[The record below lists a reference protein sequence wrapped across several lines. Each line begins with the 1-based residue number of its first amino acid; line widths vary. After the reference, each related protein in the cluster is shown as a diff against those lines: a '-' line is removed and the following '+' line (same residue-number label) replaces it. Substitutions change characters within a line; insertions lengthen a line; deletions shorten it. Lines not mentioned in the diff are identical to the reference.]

1 MSIIDSTNLLRE
13 WAALTPPTGGSA
25 GNASANNASAYA
37 AAQAAVAEQAAAAV
51 SAAASELSHVLATT
65 ESLNPRSAQ
74 SVVGAVSGLLEVQA
88 FSQGSASSDEAAVQI
103 GNAVDQLVRATASG
117 LGSSNSSETIALSSP
132 NLNMSIAVRPPSALA
147 STPMS
152 CDSTLGE
159 ASVVVH
165 MPTGLLDTVPGIDLS
180 EPVSVVL
187 HTAAVNLH
195 APPMATRGLRRLSED
210 GSSVSTGQASPVVT
224 FKLLR
229 PNGDEIEIKNALTPI
244 EISLPYRVNS
254 VNNSRPP
261 CIGEP
266 TLEPTIE
273 VRGGLVDV
281 ASSWSCDTIVQCR
294 FWNETEGFWS
304 TEGCRTIV
312 NAEGGVG
319 CSCNH
324 LTEFIAF
331 EFPLTV
337 EELLD
342 TILESVTINT
352 MSISAVQCALNP
364 RIDKDPVVWC
374 LVMLLI
380 VALVSSLV
388 NAVRRDR
395 AEIAVTEL
403 LVKGRKLEA
412 QRKALNSISQVV
424 GRKKTKTT
432 KSGQEIQHVLL
443 RASSRGDLT
452 FIAASDT
459 HGRAAT
465 CSSWIAASDAT
476 GRRKS
481 VSPAQGSKPKSLAA
495 LRSSAV
501 FGIKQEKQPQQQD
514 ATRRRNSVSPAQG
527 SKWKSLAALRSS
539 AIFGI
544 KHEQPLPSKIGGPH
558 DRAGHPSPPPSPP
571 MSSILS
577 TGPPRVAPRVAPNLG
592 RPMNPAEAVHFA
604 QGKGAT
610 HKATGFKV
618 VAGKAENAKA
628 ATDAM
633 SKIAAAPAVAGGSS
647 ARDKDKTVADT
658 TTNWAAGSDAA
669 RQQRRWW
676 RLGWTA
682 LAAKAF
688 GQSSTPRGPAAAPAD
703 EAASATATADG
714 ASLATAPLFGATQE
728 TFVEAFKP
736 AEEVS
741 IDEIDEEA
749 GGAVPRARPR
759 RLTTSLDEPP
769 LEMARHERTSLDEQP
784 AELTRSLE
792 RKRSLRDVI
801 LNREQGNLQRVSF
814 DVGPRAVPA
823 PLTRSLI
830 ELGRQERVTFDIGPR
845 AVLTKQQ
852 RVKIAVRHERKRKEK
867 DVLGIFGNRGQ
878 AVDTGSGQTP
888 RVSAAHRWSQAKLE
902 AQKELLAT
910 RWRKDVDRSYKRI
923 WLAFKGSHSLL
934 SGLVYRGTSGT
945 TRAMTVM
952 VLFNSIN
959 LELVTLCMFYSGPT
973 NGEPMVINPVGIV
986 FSASIAAAICI
997 PAMLTL
1003 GWLFEPEVLARVPI
1017 RLLTLLFGWPL
1028 LKLYRLIVPDKSGE
1042 TTKVEEAVPPDG
1054 LAWERIGSTPPTT
1067 GRCYELRN
1075 AQLSFALQR
1084 RTWFYEADLRSF
1096 GLLRV
1101 NQKCFIK
1108 AGDHYFRPKFEF
1120 SVSAGGRKLT
1130 RSDRIVLSLPGSS
1143 FSDALHVSSMAS
1155 VGLAPCTRDPT
1166 VDAVGSSEQGL
1177 RSIREA
1183 DVMEELDAR
1192 PGAQLATETLTKPMD
1207 PGPELEARPTA
1218 TVHLPVVLE
1227 AFKGEGLEAEDSSVS
1242 SRKDSSVSS
1251 RKDSSVSSRKDSSVS
1266 SRKDSSGV
1274 GLEAEDRTAGAIKR
1288 NQAAGVMSPLELGSS
1303 EQAVDEPPSHP
1314 SGDAVQPS
1322 GDGLFL
1328 GRARLRGAMS
1338 KVCAVNRVSALA
1350 EASAAKKAA
1359 EEQVLEAQRKLEE
1372 LRKRCSARA
1381 CQVGGVKL
1389 SCGALPDCVDTQA
1402 RCLGAR
1408 GGVKLSC
1415 APAMPE
1421 ETCVESGVSLS
1432 AASPPPSPP
1441 EEGSER
1447 KRERPRVR
1455 IRCGHS
1461 ALMRDR
1467 TAKKRNDTS
1476 KDGSKLRLKSLLQQ
1490 AATGN
1495 RPVKDRKF
1503 SYASLDDWMLTQS
1516 LTRSVSLRHWAD
1528 VRRILFGWV
1537 ASLVVWFG
1545 LLITFIFYACELFVG
1560 GGMWQQLIFAWIFCV
1575 FQRFVVNEPVLILAA
1590 KGLPILFASEFFANF
1605 CGETIVNLLDLSIQG
1620 ITACFA
1626 FMTKP

>member
-1 MSIIDSTNLLRE
+1 MSIIDSTNLLRG
-13 WAALTPPTGGSA
+13 WTALTPPTGGSA
-25 GNASANNASAYA
+25 GNASAHNASAYA

-51 SAAASELSHVLATT
+51 SAAANELNHVLATT
-65 ESLNPRSAQ
+65 ESLDPGSAQ
-74 SVVGAVSGLLEVQA
+74 SVVGAISGLLEVQA
-88 FSQGSASSDEAAVQI
+88 FSQGGASSNEAAVQI
-103 GNAVDQLVRATASG
+103 GNAVDELIRATASG
-117 LGSSNSSETIALSSP
+117 LGSSNSSELVVLSSP

-152 CDSTLGE
+152 CDSYLGE
-159 ASVVVH
+159 ATVVVH

-187 HTAAVNLH
+187 FLTAVNLH
-195 APPMATRGLRRLSED
+195 APPTATRGLRRLSED
-210 GSSVSTGQASPVVT
+210 GSSVSSGQASPVVT

-229 PNGDEIEIKNALTPI
+229 PSGDEIEIKNASTPI

-294 FWNETEGFWS
+294 FWNEAEGFWS
-304 TEGCRTIV
+304 TDGCRTIV
-312 NAEGGVG
+312 DAEGGVG

-342 TILESVTINT
+342 TLLESVTINT

-380 VALVSSLV
+380 VALVISLV

-412 QRKALNSISQVV
+412 QRKALKSISQIV
-424 GRKKTKTT
+424 GRKKAT
-432 KSGQEIQHVLL
+432 KSGQDIQHLLL
-443 RASSRGDLT
+443 RASSRGDLS

-459 HGRAAT
+459 QGKAT
-465 CSSWIAASDAT
+465 TRSSMLAASDAT
-476 GRRKS
+476 SGINATSRRKS
-481 VSPAQGSKPKSLAA
+481 ASPAQGSKGKSLAA
-495 LRSSAV
+495 PRSSAV
-501 FGIKQEKQPQQQD
+501 FGIKQEKQP
-514 ATRRRNSVSPAQG
+514 
-527 SKWKSLAALRSS
+527 
-539 AIFGI
+539 
-544 KHEQPLPSKIGGPH
+544 HPSKIGGFD
-558 DRAGHPSPPPSPP
+558 DRAGQPSPPPSPP

-577 TGPPRVAPRVAPNLG
+577 TAPPRVAPNPR
-592 RPMNPAEAVHFA
+592 RPMKPAETAKSA
-604 QGKGAT
+604 QGKGAIQ
-610 HKATGFKV
+610 KATGLK
-618 VAGKAENAKA
+618 VAGQAGNVNA

-633 SKIAAAPAVAGGSS
+633 SKRAAAPAAAGGSS
-647 ARDKDKTVADT
+647 ARDKTVAAA
-658 TTNWAAGSDAA
+658 TTNGAAGSGAA
-669 RQQRRWW
+669 RHQRRWW

-682 LAAKAF
+682 LAANAL
-688 GQSSTPRGPAAAPAD
+688 GQSSTPRGPAADPAD
-703 EAASATATADG
+703 EAASDTATANG
-714 ASLATAPLFGATQE
+714 VSPATAPFFGATQE
-728 TFVEAFKP
+728 TFVEAFEP

-749 GGAVPRARPR
+749 GGAVPRALPR

-769 LEMARHERTSLDEQP
+769 PVMAKHERTSLDESPP
-784 AELTRSLE
+784 APLTRSLE

-801 LNREQGNLQRVSF
+801 LKR
-814 DVGPRAVPA
+814 
-823 PLTRSLI
+823 
-830 ELGRQERVTFDIGPR
+830 ELGRQERVTFNLGPR
-845 AVLTKQQ
+845 AVLAKQQ
-852 RVKIAVRHERKRKEK
+852 RVKIAVRHEQKRIKK

-878 AVDTGSGQTP
+878 APAADAGSGQTP
-888 RVSAAHRWSQAKLE
+888 GFSAAHRWSQAKLE
-902 AQKELLAT
+902 AQKEVLAK
-910 RWRKDVDRSYKRI
+910 RWSKDVDRSYKRI

-934 SGLVYRGTSGT
+934 SGLVYRGKSGA

-959 LELVTLCMFYSGPT
+959 LELVILCMFYSGPT

-1096 GLLRV
+1096 GLLPF

-1155 VGLAPCTRDPT
+1155 LGLAPCTRDPT
-1166 VDAVGSSEQGL
+1166 VDAVGSSDQGL
-1177 RSIREA
+1177 RPVREA
-1183 DVMEELDAR
+1183 DVVEQLDAR
-1192 PGAQLATETLTKPMD
+1192 PGAQLATETLTKPTD
-1207 PGPELEARPTA
+1207 PRPELEARPTA

-1227 AFKGEGLEAEDSSVS
+1227 AFKGEKLEAVDPSVS
-1242 SRKDSSVSS
+1242 SRKGSSVF
-1251 RKDSSVSSRKDSSVS
+1251 
-1266 SRKDSSGV
+1266 
-1274 GLEAEDRTAGAIKR
+1274 GLEAEDRTAGA
-1288 NQAAGVMSPLELGSS
+1288 AAGVMSPLELGSS
-1303 EQAVDEPPSHP
+1303 EQAVDEPPSRP
-1314 SGDAVQPS
+1314 SGDSIQPS
-1322 GDGLFL
+1322 GDGIPL

-1338 KVCAVNRVSALA
+1338 KVRAVNRVSALA
-1350 EASAAKKAA
+1350 EASAARKAA
-1359 EEQVLEAQRKLEE
+1359 EEQVLEVQRKLEE
-1372 LRKRCSARA
+1372 LRKRCGARV
-1381 CQVGGVKL
+1381 CQEGGVKL
-1389 SCGALPDCVDTQA
+1389 SSALAMCV
-1402 RCLGAR
+1402 
-1408 GGVKLSC
+1408 
-1415 APAMPE
+1415 

-1455 IRCGHS
+1455 IRCGQS
-1461 ALMRDR
+1461 AL
-1467 TAKKRNDTS
+1467 AKGRAAEKRIS
-1476 KDGSKLRLKSLLQQ
+1476 KDGSKPRLKSLLQQ
-1490 AATGN
+1490 ASNRN

-1503 SYASLDDWMLTQS
+1503 SYASLDDWMLAQS
-1516 LTRSVSLRHWAD
+1516 LTRSVNLRHWAD

>member
-1 MSIIDSTNLLRE
+1 
-13 WAALTPPTGGSA
+13 
-25 GNASANNASAYA
+25 
-37 AAQAAVAEQAAAAV
+37 
-51 SAAASELSHVLATT
+51 
-65 ESLNPRSAQ
+65 
-74 SVVGAVSGLLEVQA
+74 
-88 FSQGSASSDEAAVQI
+88 
-103 GNAVDQLVRATASG
+103 
-117 LGSSNSSETIALSSP
+117 
-132 NLNMSIAVRPPSALA
+132 
-147 STPMS
+147 
-152 CDSTLGE
+152 
-159 ASVVVH
+159 
-165 MPTGLLDTVPGIDLS
+165 
-180 EPVSVVL
+180 
-187 HTAAVNLH
+187 
-195 APPMATRGLRRLSED
+195 
-210 GSSVSTGQASPVVT
+210 
-224 FKLLR
+224 
-229 PNGDEIEIKNALTPI
+229 
-244 EISLPYRVNS
+244 
-254 VNNSRPP
+254 
-261 CIGEP
+261 
-266 TLEPTIE
+266 
-273 VRGGLVDV
+273 
-281 ASSWSCDTIVQCR
+281 
-294 FWNETEGFWS
+294 
-304 TEGCRTIV
+304 
-312 NAEGGVG
+312 
-319 CSCNH
+319 
-324 LTEFIAF
+324 
-331 EFPLTV
+331 
-337 EELLD
+337 
-342 TILESVTINT
+342 
-352 MSISAVQCALNP
+352 
-364 RIDKDPVVWC
+364 
-374 LVMLLI
+374 
-380 VALVSSLV
+380 
-388 NAVRRDR
+388 
-395 AEIAVTEL
+395 
-403 LVKGRKLEA
+403 
-412 QRKALNSISQVV
+412 
-424 GRKKTKTT
+424 
-432 KSGQEIQHVLL
+432 
-443 RASSRGDLT
+443 
-452 FIAASDT
+452 
-459 HGRAAT
+459 
-465 CSSWIAASDAT
+465 
-476 GRRKS
+476 
-481 VSPAQGSKPKSLAA
+481 
-495 LRSSAV
+495 
-501 FGIKQEKQPQQQD
+501 
-514 ATRRRNSVSPAQG
+514 
-527 SKWKSLAALRSS
+527 
-539 AIFGI
+539 
-544 KHEQPLPSKIGGPH
+544 
-558 DRAGHPSPPPSPP
+558 
-571 MSSILS
+571 
-577 TGPPRVAPRVAPNLG
+577 
-592 RPMNPAEAVHFA
+592 
-604 QGKGAT
+604 
-610 HKATGFKV
+610 
-618 VAGKAENAKA
+618 
-628 ATDAM
+628 
-633 SKIAAAPAVAGGSS
+633 
-647 ARDKDKTVADT
+647 
-658 TTNWAAGSDAA
+658 
-669 RQQRRWW
+669 
-676 RLGWTA
+676 
-682 LAAKAF
+682 
-688 GQSSTPRGPAAAPAD
+688 
-703 EAASATATADG
+703 
-714 ASLATAPLFGATQE
+714 
-728 TFVEAFKP
+728 
-736 AEEVS
+736 
-741 IDEIDEEA
+741 
-749 GGAVPRARPR
+749 
-759 RLTTSLDEPP
+759 
-769 LEMARHERTSLDEQP
+769 MARHERTSLDEQP

-902 AQKELLAT
+902 AQKEVLAK
-910 RWRKDVDRSYKRI
+910 RWSKDVDRSYKRI

-934 SGLVYRGTSGT
+934 SGLVYRGTSGA

-1054 LAWERIGSTPPTT
+1054 LAWELIGSTPPTT

-1075 AQLSFALQR
+1075 AQLAFALQR

-1155 VGLAPCTRDPT
+1155 LGLAPCTRDPT

-1183 DVMEELDAR
+1183 QVMEELDAR

-1218 TVHLPVVLE
+1218 TVHLPLVLE
-1227 AFKGEGLEAEDSSVS
+1227 AFKGEGLEAEDPSVSSRKDSSVSSRKDPSVS

-1303 EQAVDEPPSHP
+1303 EQAVDEPPSRP
-1314 SGDAVQPS
+1314 SGDSIQPS
-1322 GDGLFL
+1322 GDGIPL
-1328 GRARLRGAMS
+1328 GRAQLRGAMS
-1338 KVCAVNRVSALA
+1338 KVRAVNRVSALA

-1359 EEQVLEAQRKLEE
+1359 EEQVLEVQRKLEE
-1372 LRKRCSARA
+1372 LRKRCGARV
-1381 CQVGGVKL
+1381 CQEGGVKL
-1389 SCGALPDCVDTQA
+1389 SSALAMCV
-1402 RCLGAR
+1402 
-1408 GGVKLSC
+1408 
-1415 APAMPE
+1415 

-1455 IRCGHS
+1455 IRCGQS
-1461 ALMRDR
+1461 AL
-1467 TAKKRNDTS
+1467 AKDHAAEKRIDKS

-1490 AATGN
+1490 ASNRN
-1495 RPVKDRKF
+1495 RPVKVRKF
-1503 SYASLDDWMLTQS
+1503 SYASLDDWMLVQS
-1516 LTRSVSLRHWAD
+1516 LTRSVNLRHWAD

>member
-1 MSIIDSTNLLRE
+1 VLVSIIDSTNLLRG
-13 WAALTPPTGGSA
+13 WTALTPPTGGSA

-51 SAAASELSHVLATT
+51 SAAANELSHVLATT
-65 ESLNPRSAQ
+65 ESLDPGSAQ

-88 FSQGSASSDEAAVQI
+88 FSQGSASSNEAAVQI
-103 GNAVDQLVRATASG
+103 GNAVDELIRATASG
-117 LGSSNSSETIALSSP
+117 LGSSNSSELVVLSSP

-152 CDSTLGE
+152 CDSNLGE
-159 ASVVVH
+159 ATVVVH

-187 HTAAVNLH
+187 FLTAVNLH
-195 APPMATRGLRRLSED
+195 APPTTTRGLRRLSED
-210 GSSVSTGQASPVVT
+210 GRSVSSGQASPVVT

-229 PNGDEIEIKNALTPI
+229 PNGDKIEIKNASTPI
-244 EISLPYRVNS
+244 EISLPYRVSS

-294 FWNETEGFWS
+294 FWNEAEGFWS
-304 TEGCRTIV
+304 TDGCRTIV
-312 NAEGGVG
+312 DAEGGVG

-380 VALVSSLV
+380 VALVISLV

-412 QRKALNSISQVV
+412 QRKALKSISQIV
-424 GRKKTKTT
+424 GRKKAT
-432 KSGQEIQHVLL
+432 KSGQDIQHLLL
-443 RASSRGDLT
+443 RASSRGDLS

-459 HGRAAT
+459 QGKAAT
-465 CSSWIAASDAT
+465 WSSMLAASDAT
-476 GRRKS
+476 SGINATSRGKSASPAHGPMAKSLAALRSSVVFGIKQEKQPQQQHATSTRKS
-481 VSPAQGSKPKSLAA
+481 ASPAQSSKGKSLAA

-501 FGIKQEKQPQQQD
+501 FGIKHEK
-514 ATRRRNSVSPAQG
+514 
-527 SKWKSLAALRSS
+527 
-539 AIFGI
+539 
-544 KHEQPLPSKIGGPH
+544 QPLPSKIGGFD
-558 DRAGHPSPPPSPP
+558 DRAAQPSPPPSPP

-577 TGPPRVAPRVAPNLG
+577 TAPPRVAPNPR
-592 RPMNPAEAVHFA
+592 RPMNPAEAAKSA
-604 QGKGAT
+604 QGKGAIQ
-610 HKATGFKV
+610 KATGLKA
-618 VAGKAENAKA
+618 VAGQAGNVNA

-633 SKIAAAPAVAGGSS
+633 SKRAAAPAAAGGSS
-647 ARDKDKTVADT
+647 ARDKTVAAAT
-658 TTNWAAGSDAA
+658 TCSGAA
-669 RQQRRWW
+669 RHQRRWW

-682 LAAKAF
+682 LAANAL
-688 GQSSTPRGPAAAPAD
+688 GQSSTPRGPAADPED

-714 ASLATAPLFGATQE
+714 VSPATAPLFGATQE

-769 LEMARHERTSLDEQP
+769 LVMPRHERTSLDESPP
-784 AELTRSLE
+784 APLTRNLE

-801 LNREQGNLQRVSF
+801 LKR
-814 DVGPRAVPA
+814 
-823 PLTRSLI
+823 
-830 ELGRQERVTFDIGPR
+830 ELGRQERVTFDVGPR
-845 AVLTKQQ
+845 AVLAKQQ
-852 RVKIAVRHERKRKEK
+852 RVKIAVRHERKVIEK

-878 AVDTGSGQTP
+878 APAADAGSGQTP

-902 AQKELLAT
+902 AQKEVLAK
-910 RWRKDVDRSYKRI
+910 RWSKDVDRSYKRI

-934 SGLVYRGTSGT
+934 SGLVYRGASGA

-959 LELVTLCMFYSGPT
+959 LELVILCMFYSGPT

-1028 LKLYRLIVPDKSGE
+1028 HKLYRLIVPDKSGE

-1054 LAWERIGSTPPTT
+1054 LAWELIGSTPPTT

-1075 AQLSFALQR
+1075 AQLAFALQR
-1084 RTWFYEADLRSF
+1084 RTWFYETDLRSF

-1130 RSDRIVLSLPGSS
+1130 RSARIVLSLPGSS
-1143 FSDALHVSSMAS
+1143 FSDAIHVSSTAS
-1155 VGLAPCTRDPT
+1155 LGLAPCTRKPT
-1166 VDAVGSSEQGL
+1166 ADAVGSSDQGL
-1177 RSIREA
+1177 RPVREA
-1183 DVMEELDAR
+1183 DVVEQLDAR
-1192 PGAQLATETLTKPMD
+1192 PGAQLATETLAKPTD
-1207 PGPELEARPTA
+1207 PRPELEARPAA

-1227 AFKGEGLEAEDSSVS
+1227 AFKGEGLEAEDPSVS
-1242 SRKDSSVSS
+1242 SRKGPSVF
-1251 RKDSSVSSRKDSSVS
+1251 
-1266 SRKDSSGV
+1266 
-1274 GLEAEDRTAGAIKR
+1274 GLEAEDRTAGA
-1288 NQAAGVMSPLELGSS
+1288 AAGVMSPLELGSS
-1303 EQAVDEPPSHP
+1303 EQAVDEPPSRP
-1314 SGDAVQPS
+1314 SGDSIQPS
-1322 GDGLFL
+1322 GDGIPL
-1328 GRARLRGAMS
+1328 GRARLRGAAS
-1338 KVCAVNRVSALA
+1338 KVRAVNRVSALA

-1372 LRKRCSARA
+1372 LRKRCGARA
-1381 CQVGGVKL
+1381 CQEGGVEL
-1389 SCGALPDCVDTQA
+1389 SSAL
-1402 RCLGAR
+1402 
-1408 GGVKLSC
+1408 
-1415 APAMPE
+1415 AMPE
-1421 ETCVESGVSLS
+1421 ESGVSLS

-1461 ALMRDR
+1461 ALMKDR
-1467 TAKKRNDTS
+1467 AAEKRIDKS

-1490 AATGN
+1490 ASNGN

-1503 SYASLDDWMLTQS
+1503 SYASLDDWMLVQS
-1516 LTRSVSLRHWAD
+1516 LTRSVHLRHWAD

-1575 FQRFVVNEPVLILAA
+1575 FQRFVVNEPALILAA
-1590 KGLPILFASEFFANF
+1590 KGFPILFASEFFANS
-1605 CGETIVNLLDLSIQG
+1605 CGETIVNLLDLSVQA
-1620 ITACFA
+1620 ITSCFA

>member
-1 MSIIDSTNLLRE
+1 MSIIDSINLLRG
-13 WAALTPPTGGSA
+13 WTALTPPTGGSA

-37 AAQAAVAEQAAAAV
+37 VAQAAVAEQAAAAV
-51 SAAASELSHVLATT
+51 SAAANELSHVLATT
-65 ESLNPRSAQ
+65 ESLDPGSAQ
-74 SVVGAVSGLLEVQA
+74 SVVGAISGLLEVQA
-88 FSQGSASSDEAAVQI
+88 FSQGGASSNEAAVQI
-103 GNAVDQLVRATASG
+103 GNAVDELIRATASG
-117 LGSSNSSETIALSSP
+117 LGSSNSSELVVLSSP
-132 NLNMSIAVRPPSALA
+132 NLNMSIALRPPSALA

-152 CDSTLGE
+152 CDSNLGE
-159 ASVVVH
+159 ATVVVH

-187 HTAAVNLH
+187 FLTAVNLH
-195 APPMATRGLRRLSED
+195 APPTATRGLRRLSED
-210 GSSVSTGQASPVVT
+210 GSSVSSGQASPVVT

-229 PNGDEIEIKNALTPI
+229 PNGDKIEIKNASTPI

-273 VRGGLVDV
+273 IRGGLVDV

-294 FWNETEGFWS
+294 FWNEAEGFWS
-304 TEGCRTIV
+304 TDGCRTIV
-312 NAEGGVG
+312 DPEGGVG

-380 VALVSSLV
+380 VALVISLV

-412 QRKALNSISQVV
+412 QRKALKSISQIV
-424 GRKKTKTT
+424 GRKKAT
-432 KSGQEIQHVLL
+432 KSGQDIQHLLL
-443 RASSRGDLT
+443 RASSRGDLS
-452 FIAASDT
+452 FIAASNT
-459 HGRAAT
+459 QGKAT
-465 CSSWIAASDAT
+465 TRSSLLAASDAT
-476 GRRKS
+476 SGINATSRRKS
-481 VSPAQGSKPKSLAA
+481 ATPAQGPMAKSPAALRSSAAFGIKQEKQPQQQHATSRRKSASLAQGSKGKSLAA
-495 LRSSAV
+495 PRSSAV
-501 FGIKQEKQPQQQD
+501 FGIKQEKQP
-514 ATRRRNSVSPAQG
+514 
-527 SKWKSLAALRSS
+527 
-539 AIFGI
+539 
-544 KHEQPLPSKIGGPH
+544 LPPKIGGFD
-558 DRAGHPSPPPSPP
+558 DRAGQPSPPPSPP
-571 MSSILS
+571 MSSVLS
-577 TGPPRVAPRVAPNLG
+577 TAPPRVAPNPR
-592 RPMNPAEAVHFA
+592 RPMSPAEAAKSA
-604 QGKGAT
+604 QGKGAIQ
-610 HKATGFKV
+610 KATVLKA
-618 VAGKAENAKA
+618 VAGQAGNVNA
-628 ATDAM
+628 ATDVM
-633 SKIAAAPAVAGGSS
+633 SKRAAAPAVAGGSS
-647 ARDKDKTVADT
+647 ARDKTVAAAS
-658 TTNWAAGSDAA
+658 TNGAAGSGAA
-669 RQQRRWW
+669 RHQRRWW

-682 LAAKAF
+682 LAANAL
-688 GQSSTPRGPAAAPAD
+688 GQSSTPRGPAADPAD
-703 EAASATATADG
+703 EAASDTATANG
-714 ASLATAPLFGATQE
+714 VSPATAPLFGATQE
-728 TFVEAFKP
+728 TFVEAFEP

-741 IDEIDEEA
+741 IEEIDEEA
-749 GGAVPRARPR
+749 GGAVPRALPR

-769 LEMARHERTSLDEQP
+769 PVMAKHERTSLDESPP
-784 AELTRSLE
+784 APLTRSLE

-801 LNREQGNLQRVSF
+801 LKR
-814 DVGPRAVPA
+814 
-823 PLTRSLI
+823 
-830 ELGRQERVTFDIGPR
+830 ELGRQERVTFNVGPQ
-845 AVLTKQQ
+845 AVLAKQQ
-852 RVKIAVRHERKRKEK
+852 RVKIAVRHERKRIKM

-878 AVDTGSGQTP
+878 APAADAGSGQTP
-888 RVSAAHRWSQAKLE
+888 RFSAAHRWSQAKLE
-902 AQKELLAT
+902 AQKEVLAK
-910 RWRKDVDRSYKRI
+910 RWSKDVDRPYKRI

-934 SGLVYRGTSGT
+934 SGLVYRGASGA

-959 LELVTLCMFYSGPT
+959 LELVILCMFYSGPR

-1054 LAWERIGSTPPTT
+1054 LAWELIGSTPPTT
-1067 GRCYELRN
+1067 GGCYELRN
-1075 AQLSFALQR
+1075 AQLAFALQR

-1096 GLLRV
+1096 GLLLV

-1130 RSDRIVLSLPGSS
+1130 CSDRIVLSLPGSS
-1143 FSDALHVSSMAS
+1143 LTDAFHMSSMAS
-1155 VGLAPCTRDPT
+1155 LGLAPCTRDLT
-1166 VDAVGSSEQGL
+1166 VDAAGSSDQGL
-1177 RSIREA
+1177 RPVREA
-1183 DVMEELDAR
+1183 DVVEQLDAR
-1192 PGAQLATETLTKPMD
+1192 PGAQLATGTLTKPTD
-1207 PGPELEARPTA
+1207 PRPELEARPTA

-1227 AFKGEGLEAEDSSVS
+1227 AFKGEGLEAEDPSVS
-1242 SRKDSSVSS
+1242 SRKGPSVF
-1251 RKDSSVSSRKDSSVS
+1251 
-1266 SRKDSSGV
+1266 
-1274 GLEAEDRTAGAIKR
+1274 GLQAEDRTAGA
-1288 NQAAGVMSPLELGSS
+1288 AAGVMSPLELGSS
-1303 EQAVDEPPSHP
+1303 EPAVDEPPSRP
-1314 SGDAVQPS
+1314 SGDSIQPS
-1322 GDGLFL
+1322 GDGIPL

-1338 KVCAVNRVSALA
+1338 KVRAMNQVSALA

-1372 LRKRCSARA
+1372 LRKRCGARA
-1381 CQVGGVKL
+1381 CQEGGVKL
-1389 SCGALPDCVDTQA
+1389 SSALAMCV
-1402 RCLGAR
+1402 
-1408 GGVKLSC
+1408 
-1415 APAMPE
+1415 

-1455 IRCGHS
+1455 IRCGQS
-1461 ALMRDR
+1461 AL
-1467 TAKKRNDTS
+1467 AKGRAAEKRIS
-1476 KDGSKLRLKSLLQQ
+1476 KDGSKPRLKSLLQQ
-1490 AATGN
+1490 ASNRN

-1503 SYASLDDWMLTQS
+1503 SYASLDDWMLVQS
-1516 LTRSVSLRHWAD
+1516 LTRSVHLRHWAD

-1590 KGLPILFASEFFANF
+1590 KGFPILFASEFFANF
-1605 CGETIVNLLDLSIQG
+1605 CGETIVNLLDLSVQA
-1620 ITACFA
+1620 ITSCFA

>member
-1 MSIIDSTNLLRE
+1 VSIIDSTNLLRG
-13 WAALTPPTGGSA
+13 WTALTPPTGGSA

-37 AAQAAVAEQAAAAV
+37 VAQAAVAEQAAAAV
-51 SAAASELSHVLATT
+51 SAAANELSHVLATT
-65 ESLNPRSAQ
+65 ESLDPGSAQ

-88 FSQGSASSDEAAVQI
+88 FSQGSASSNEAAVQI
-103 GNAVDQLVRATASG
+103 GNAVDELIRATASG
-117 LGSSNSSETIALSSP
+117 LGSSNSSELVVLSSP
-132 NLNMSIAVRPPSALA
+132 NLNMSIALRPPSALA

-152 CDSTLGE
+152 CDSNLGE
-159 ASVVVH
+159 ATVVVH

-187 HTAAVNLH
+187 FLTAVNLH
-195 APPMATRGLRRLSED
+195 APPTATRGLRRLSED
-210 GSSVSTGQASPVVT
+210 GSSVSSGQASPVVT

-229 PNGDEIEIKNALTPI
+229 PNGDKIEIKNASTPI

-273 VRGGLVDV
+273 IRGGLVDV

-294 FWNETEGFWS
+294 FWNEAEGFWS
-304 TEGCRTIV
+304 TDGCRTIV
-312 NAEGGVG
+312 DPEGGVG

-380 VALVSSLV
+380 VALVISLV

-412 QRKALNSISQVV
+412 QRKALKSISQIV
-424 GRKKTKTT
+424 GRKKAT
-432 KSGQEIQHVLL
+432 KSGQDIQHLLL
-443 RASSRGDLT
+443 RASSRGDLS
-452 FIAASDT
+452 FIAASET
-459 HGRAAT
+459 QGKAAT
-465 CSSWIAASDAT
+465 WSSLLAASDAT
-476 GRRKS
+476 SGINATSRIKS
-481 VSPAQGSKPKSLAA
+481 VSPAQGPMAKSLAALRSSAVFGIKQEKHPQQQSATSTRKSATLAQGSKGKSLAA

-501 FGIKQEKQPQQQD
+501 FGIKQEKQP
-514 ATRRRNSVSPAQG
+514 
-527 SKWKSLAALRSS
+527 
-539 AIFGI
+539 
-544 KHEQPLPSKIGGPH
+544 LPSQIGGFD
-558 DRAGHPSPPPSPP
+558 DRAGQPSPPPSPP
-571 MSSILS
+571 MSSVLS
-577 TGPPRVAPRVAPNLG
+577 TAPPRVAPNPR
-592 RPMNPAEAVHFA
+592 RPMSPAEAAKSA
-604 QGKGAT
+604 QGKGAIQ
-610 HKATGFKV
+610 KATVLKA
-618 VAGKAENAKA
+618 VAGQAGNVNA
-628 ATDAM
+628 ATDVM
-633 SKIAAAPAVAGGSS
+633 SKRAAAPAVAGGSS
-647 ARDKDKTVADT
+647 ARDKTVAAAS
-658 TTNWAAGSDAA
+658 TNGAAGSGAA
-669 RQQRRWW
+669 RHQRRWW
-676 RLGWTA
+676 SLGWTA
-682 LAAKAF
+682 LAANAL
-688 GQSSTPRGPAAAPAD
+688 GQSSTPRGPTADPAD
-703 EAASATATADG
+703 KAASATATADG
-714 ASLATAPLFGATQE
+714 ASPATAPFFGATQE

-759 RLTTSLDEPP
+759 RLTTSLDESPP
-769 LEMARHERTSLDEQP
+769 VMAKHERTSLDESPP
-784 AELTRSLE
+784 APLSRSLE
-792 RKRSLRDVI
+792 RKRSLQDVI
-801 LNREQGNLQRVSF
+801 LKREQGRQERVTF

-823 PLTRSLI
+823 PLTRSLH
-830 ELGRQERVTFDIGPR
+830 ELGRQERVTFEVGPR
-845 AVLTKQQ
+845 AVLAKQQ
-852 RVKIAVRHERKRKEK
+852 RVKIAVRHERKRIEK

-878 AVDTGSGQTP
+878 APAADAGSGQTP

-902 AQKELLAT
+902 AQKEVLAK
-910 RWRKDVDRSYKRI
+910 RWSKDVDRSYKRI

-934 SGLVYRGTSGT
+934 SGLVYRGASGA

-959 LELVTLCMFYSGPT
+959 LELVILCMFYSGPT

-1003 GWLFEPEVLARVPI
+1003 GWLFEPEFLARVPI

-1028 LKLYRLIVPDKSGE
+1028 RKLYRLIVPDKSDE

-1054 LAWERIGSTPPTT
+1054 LAWELIGSTLPTT

-1075 AQLSFALQR
+1075 AQLAFALQR
-1084 RTWFYEADLRSF
+1084 RTWFYEADLRAF

-1108 AGDHYFRPKFEF
+1108 AGDNYFRPKFEF

-1130 RSDRIVLSLPGSS
+1130 RGARVVLSLPGSS
-1143 FSDALHVSSMAS
+1143 ISDAIHMSSTAS
-1155 VGLAPCTRDPT
+1155 LGLAPCTRVPT
-1166 VDAVGSSEQGL
+1166 VDAVGSSDQGL
-1177 RSIREA
+1177 RPVREA
-1183 DVMEELDAR
+1183 DVVEQLDAR
-1192 PGAQLATETLTKPMD
+1192 PGAQLATGTLTKPTD
-1207 PGPELEARPTA
+1207 PRPELEARPTA

-1227 AFKGEGLEAEDSSVS
+1227 AFKGEGLEAEDPSVS
-1242 SRKDSSVSS
+1242 SRKGPSVF
-1251 RKDSSVSSRKDSSVS
+1251 
-1266 SRKDSSGV
+1266 
-1274 GLEAEDRTAGAIKR
+1274 GLQAEDRTAGA
-1288 NQAAGVMSPLELGSS
+1288 AAGVMSPLELGSS
-1303 EQAVDEPPSHP
+1303 EPAVDEPPSRP
-1314 SGDAVQPS
+1314 SGDSIQPS
-1322 GDGLFL
+1322 GDGIPL

-1338 KVCAVNRVSALA
+1338 KVRAMNQVSALA

-1372 LRKRCSARA
+1372 LRKRCGARA
-1381 CQVGGVKL
+1381 CQEGGVKL
-1389 SCGALPDCVDTQA
+1389 SSALAMCV
-1402 RCLGAR
+1402 
-1408 GGVKLSC
+1408 
-1415 APAMPE
+1415 

-1461 ALMRDR
+1461 ALAKDR
-1467 TAKKRNDTS
+1467 AAEKRIDRRQS
-1476 KDGSKLRLKSLLQQ
+1476 KDGSKPRLKSLLQQ
-1490 AATGN
+1490 ASNRN

-1503 SYASLDDWMLTQS
+1503 SYASLDDWMLVQS
-1516 LTRSVSLRHWAD
+1516 LTRSVHLRHWAD

-1590 KGLPILFASEFFANF
+1590 KGFPILFASEFFANF
-1605 CGETIVNLLDLSIQG
+1605 CGETIVNLLDLSVQA
-1620 ITACFA
+1620 ITSCFA